1 MMNRHFADQ
10 LIDGIKR
17 TSCLVVG
24 IDPNFDLMPS
34 FLLPEKVATE
44 AVYEAL
50 VNFSRLIVEA
60 VSDLIPAIKF
70 QSAFYEQFGHAG
82 IRALAS
88 SIQLVKKHGLLV
100 VLDCKRGDIGST
112 SQAYAN
118 GYLAGHASLGNGRFF
133 DSDLG
138 VDCVTMN
145 PFLGE
150 DSVTPFVDTA
160 TRHGSGVFILV
171 KTSNPGSGL
180 FMDSRVN
187 STETIS
193 QRLAHLVTKWGEPS
207 VGESGYSCIGA
218 VVGATY
224 PEEAATLRALMPHA
238 IFLAPGVGTQGGT
251 IETTRACF
259 DSEKS
264 GAIVP
269 ISRAITYPTEKTTNE
284 MEFRKAVRNQVVRY
298 NALLR
303 ESL

>member
-1 MMNRHFADQ
+1 MNKHFADE
-10 LIDGIKR
+10 LIGGIKR
-17 TSCLVVG
+17 TSCIVVG

-34 FLLPEKVATE
+34 FLRPEKVANV
-44 AVYEAL
+44 AVSKAL
-50 VNFSRLIVEA
+50 VNFSELIIEA
-60 VSDLIPAIKF
+60 VSDLIPAVKF
-70 QSAFYEQFGHAG
+70 QSAYYEQFGQAG
-82 IRALAS
+82 ISALAD
-88 SIQLVKKHGLLV
+88 SIQLAKKHGLLV
-100 VLDCKRGDIGST
+100 ILDCKRGDIGST

-118 GYLAGHASLGNGRFF
+118 GYLAGHASLGDGRTF
-133 DSDLG
+133 DSNLG

-160 TRHGSGVFILV
+160 TRFGSGVFILV

-180 FMDSRVN
+180 FMDAHLN
-187 STETIS
+187 DDETIS
-193 QRLAHLVTKWGEPS
+193 QRLAHLVTKWGKPS
-207 VGESGYSCIGA
+207 VGKSGYSCIGA

-269 ISRAITYPTEKTTNE
+269 ISRAITYPTKKTTNE
-284 MEFRKAVRNQVVRY
+284 KEFRKAVRDQVVSY

-303 ESL
+303 KSL